1 MRQAGEDVAR
11 LTIGPGIKP
20 DAKVAQAPAAGIRC
34 RRADLAAHED
44 KRPLRRPPDD
54 CLADPQLDLPPTAGS
69 ASETSRARAGRGAS
83 GGRAAAGGWCRL

>member
-44 KRPLRRPPDD
+44 KRPVGRPPDD
-54 CLADPQLDLPPTAGS
+54 CLSDPQLDLPPTAGS
-69 ASETSRARAGRGAS
+69 ASETSRARAGRG
-83 GGRAAAGGWCRL
+83 G

>member
-44 KRPLRRPPDD
+44 KRPVGRPPDD

-69 ASETSRARAGRGAS
+69 ASETSRARAGRG
-83 GGRAAAGGWCRL
+83 G